1 MSGGFGVAPEHAN
14 VDNVYMSTE
23 VVSIRLPA
31 ELKSRL
37 DSLAETTG
45 RSAAFYVKT
54 ALEDRIDDLE
64 WAYGIAANAE
74 NLRIGRRAARPID
87 ELIGDLGFTREELA
101 NGDDA
106 A

>member
-1 MSGGFGVAPEHAN
+1 MDLGLVRALPN

-37 DSLAETTG
+37 DTLAEATG
-45 RSAAFYVKT
+45 RSAAFYVKA
-54 ALEDRIDDLE
+54 ALEDRLDDLE

-74 NLRIGRRAARPID
+74 NLRAGRRPARPID
-87 ELIGDLGFTREELA
+87 SLISDLGFTRDELA
-101 NGDDA
+101 SADGEA
-106 A
+106 E